1 MTFRAEEGAPRE
13 GRCTPLL
20 FGCRVQSELMQNFFT
35 VAMPLLAAV
44 TTSTASLPFVNYK
57 MQGPPPPVPGQAP
70 FSIIKEFDL
79 VDEKKTAIREVASPK
94 PKEKRLI
101 CKGCNEHEN
110 VTLAF
115 FQDRGIKDRN
125 ALATIMGNIMQEST
139 FIPNICEGGS
149 RTSWSNCGGG
159 YGLIQWTSANRY
171 YGLGDFAKKYGGS
184 PSSLHTQ
191 LRYLTNEV
199 QWQQIEDR
207 MKTPGKSINRY
218 MNYAYSWIGWGHH
231 GARTSYAHEY
241 ASKLI
246 LAEV

>member
-1 MTFRAEEGAPRE
+1 
-13 GRCTPLL
+13 
-20 FGCRVQSELMQNFFT
+20 MQNFFT
-35 VAMPLLAAV
+35 VALPLAAMV
-44 TTSTASLPFVNYK
+44 TTNTATLPLF
-57 MQGPPPPVPGQAP
+57 PPPPVSVPP
-70 FSIIKEFDL
+70 FAIVKEF
-79 VDEKKTAIREVASPK
+79 ETPTATKEVVPEK

-110 VTLAF
+110 ATLAY

-125 ALATIMGNIMQEST
+125 ALATIMGNIRQEST
-139 FIPNICEGGS
+139 FVPNICEGGS
-149 RTSWSNCGGG
+149 RTSWRNCYGG

-171 YGLGDFAKKYGGS
+171 YGLGDFAKKFGGS
-184 PSSLHTQ
+184 PSNIHTQ

-199 QWQQIEDR
+199 QWQKIEER

-218 MNYAYSWIGWGHH
+218 MDYAYSWIGWGHH

-246 LAEV
+246 TVEV

>member
-1 MTFRAEEGAPRE
+1 
-13 GRCTPLL
+13 
-20 FGCRVQSELMQNFFT
+20 MQNIFT
-35 VAMPLLAAV
+35 VALPLLATV
-44 TTSTASLPFVNYK
+44 TTSTATLPFVNYK
-57 MQGPPPPVPGQAP
+57 MQGPPPPVEEVT
-70 FSIIKEFDL
+70 KMNL
-79 VDEKKTAIREVASPK
+79 VDEKKTAIREVAPEK

-101 CKGCNEHEN
+101 CKGCNENEN
-110 VTLAF
+110 VALEY
-115 FQDRGIKDRN
+115 FQNIGIKDRN
-125 ALATIMGNIMQEST
+125 ALATIMGNIRQEST
-139 FIPNICEGGS
+139 FVPNICEGGS
-149 RTSWSNCGGG
+149 RTSWSNCGRG

-184 PSSLHTQ
+184 PSALHTQ

-199 QWQQIEDR
+199 QWQDIEEK

-246 LAEV
+246 TVEV

>member
-1 MTFRAEEGAPRE
+1 MD
-13 GRCTPLL
+13 
-20 FGCRVQSELMQNFFT
+20 
-35 VAMPLLAAV
+35 
-44 TTSTASLPFVNYK
+44 
-57 MQGPPPPVPGQAP
+57 GPPPPV
-70 FSIIKEFDL
+70 E
-79 VDEKKTAIREVASPK
+79 VEKTAIREVAPEK

-101 CKGCNEHEN
+101 CKGCNENEN
-110 VTLAF
+110 VALEY
-115 FQDRGIKDRN
+115 FQNIGIKDRN
-125 ALATIMGNIMQEST
+125 ALATIMGNIRQEST

-149 RTSWSNCGGG
+149 RTSWSNCGRG

-199 QWQQIEDR
+199 QWQDIEEK

-246 LAEV
+246 TVEV